1 MKFYDSLGPNP
12 RLVRLFMAE
21 KGIDLPKV
29 QIDLMGGE
37 NRRPPYTDR
46 NPGGQMPALE
56 LDDGTL
62 LAETVAICEYLEELH
77 PDPALIGATPTD
89 RANTRMWTRRVE
101 LWITEPLT
109 AGFRFGEGL
118 AMFKD
123 RMHTIPQ
130 AADDL
135 KATAREGIEKLD
147 TLMAGREFVSG
158 RRLTLA
164 DIVLYAFLD
173 FAAGVGQPLDPKNE
187 NLTAWF
193 GRMSARPSADASL
206 HPVAK
211 AGKMRA

>member
-1 MKFYDSLGPNP
+1 MKLYDSLGPNP

-21 KGIDLPKV
+21 KGVDLPKA
-29 QIDLMGGE
+29 QIDLMSGE

-77 PDPALIGATPTD
+77 PSPPLVGSTPTE

-118 AMFKD
+118 AMFKG
-123 RMHTIPQ
+123 RMRTIPQ

-135 KATAREGIEKLD
+135 KATARDGIEKLD
-147 TLMAGREFVSG
+147 GLVAGRDFIAGS
-158 RRLTLA
+158 RLTLA
-164 DIVLYAFLD
+164 DIVLYSFLD
-173 FAAGVGQPLDPKNE
+173 FAAGVGQPLDPKNA

-193 GRMSARPSADASL
+193 ARMAARPSADASL
-206 HPVAK
+206 HPIAK
-211 AGKMRA
+211 AGNMRA

>member
-1 MKFYDSLGPNP
+1 MKLYDSLGPNP

-21 KGIDLPKV
+21 KGVDLPKA
-29 QIDLMGGE
+29 QIDLMSGE

-77 PDPALIGATPTD
+77 PSPPLVGSTPAE

-118 AMFKD
+118 AMFKG
-123 RMHTIPQ
+123 RMRTIPQ

-135 KATAREGIEKLD
+135 KATARDGIEKLD
-147 TLMAGREFVSG
+147 GLVAGRDFIAGS
-158 RRLTLA
+158 RLTLA
-164 DIVLYAFLD
+164 DIVLYSFLD
-173 FAAGVGQPLDPKNE
+173 FAAGVGQPLDPKNA

-193 GRMSARPSADASL
+193 ARMAARPSADASL
-206 HPVAK
+206 HPIAK
-211 AGKMRA
+211 AGNMRA

>member
-12 RLVRLFMAE
+12 RLVRIFLAE
-21 KGIDLPKV
+21 KGIELPKV
-29 QIDLMGGE
+29 QLDLMGGE

-46 NPGGQMPALE
+46 NPGGQVPSLE
-56 LDDGTL
+56 LDDGTF

-77 PDPALIGATPTD
+77 PTPALIGVTPAE
-89 RANTRMWTRRVE
+89 RANTRMWARRVE

-109 AGFRFGEGL
+109 AGFRYGEGL
-118 AMFKD
+118 AMFKG
-123 RMHTIPQ
+123 RMRTMPQ

-135 KATAREGIEKLD
+135 KALAREGLEKLEG
-147 TLMAGREFVSG
+147 LMAGRDFVAGS
-158 RRLTLA
+158 RLSLA

-173 FAAGVGQPLDPKNE
+173 FAAGVGQPLDPKNR

-193 GRMSARPSADASL
+193 ARMSSRPSAEVSL
-206 HPVAK
+206 HPIAK